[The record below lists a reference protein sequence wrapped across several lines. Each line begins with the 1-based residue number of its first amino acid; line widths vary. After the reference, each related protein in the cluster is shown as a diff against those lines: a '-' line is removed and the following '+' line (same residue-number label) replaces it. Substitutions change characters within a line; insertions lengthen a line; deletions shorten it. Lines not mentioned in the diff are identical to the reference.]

1 MTQHYVYSLDTTKC
15 LDLWQK
21 IYQILYLFLWNLTIN
36 HAIRFRA
43 GGTGGA
49 RARPGG
55 NLPAIQFL
63 VDVKVAFLLQVNP
76 LLQLGTASPLEFWTI
91 RQSCGLHVCL
101 IFLTHLFVCI
111 SKTIFFKSRSLVL
124 RFTWY
129 HVIFQTGPRDGVAF
143 LFWSTTTKN
152 ALSNFGQ

>member
-21 IYQILYLFLWNLTIN
+21 IYQILYLFLWNLTIHN
-36 HAIRFRA
+36 AIRFRA

-111 SKTIFFKSRSLVL
+111 SKTVFFLHQDPLFYKYENIKPGEVYLKILSSEVKEKYFYFRVL
-124 RFTWY
+124 
-129 HVIFQTGPRDGVAF
+129 
-143 LFWSTTTKN
+143 
-152 ALSNFGQ
+152 